1 MADEFVILRHSDYG
15 PVHYDLM
22 LRAGDMLA
30 TWQVLSNPAEMQPGD
45 ELLATRL
52 PDHRLAY
59 LEYEGS
65 VSRNRGRVERIE
77 SGTFQ
82 PLGDD
87 PSVRQFRIEG
97 QGMTGAFELRA
108 PLDSDRWRLLRL
120 G

>member
-1 MADEFVILRHSDYG
+1 MADEFVILRHSGYG

-30 TWQVLSNPAEMQPGD
+30 TWQVLGNPAEMQPGD
-45 ELLATRL
+45 ELEATRL

-77 SGTFQ
+77 RGTFQ
-82 PLGDD
+82 PLGDN
-87 PSVRQFRIEG
+87 PPARQFRIEG
-97 QGMTGAFELRA
+97 QQMTGAFELRA
-108 PLDSDRWRLLRL
+108 PLDGDRWRLLRL